1 MRCHVSAC
9 VYLCVS
15 ALQAPTPREPH
26 ASFVNSVDWDK
37 LSMRSLFLTN
47 QVGYLAPPVVLMPVS
62 V

>member
-1 MRCHVSAC
+1 MSVHVCIC
-9 VYLCVS
+9 VWVHLKP
-15 ALQAPTPREPH
+15 PTPRESH

-47 QVGYLAPPVVLMPVS
+47 QVGYLASPVVLMPVS

>member
-1 MRCHVSAC
+1 MSVHVCNC
-9 VYLCVS
+9 VCVH
-15 ALQAPTPREPH
+15 LKPPNLWEPH

-47 QVGYLAPPVVLMPVS
+47 QVGYLASPVVLMPVS